1 MNRSRLPLLRP
12 WGIKLKDPL
21 TVVMALALEMYEAS
35 LCSCGH
41 SGFLTY
47 DRHENTPYF
56 RLESVVCVACEPRE
70 AAQRAQKDDP
80 WPGTKTFVVN
90 TMGSEQDPTESG

>member
-1 MNRSRLPLLRP
+1 MVRCGLPLLAT
-12 WGIKLKDPL
+12 WGIKRSDPRTIL
-21 TVVMALALEMYEAS
+21 MAVALERLESS

-47 DRHENTPYF
+47 DRHDNTPFF
-56 RLESVVCVACEPRE
+56 RLQSVVCVACEPRE

-80 WPGTKTFVVN
+80 WPGTKSFVVN
-90 TMGSEQDPTESG
+90 TMNEPEAV